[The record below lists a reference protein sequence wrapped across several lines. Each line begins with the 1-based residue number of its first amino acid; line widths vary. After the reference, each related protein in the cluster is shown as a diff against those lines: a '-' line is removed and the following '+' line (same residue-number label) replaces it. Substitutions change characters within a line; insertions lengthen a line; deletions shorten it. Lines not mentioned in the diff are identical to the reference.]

1 MAAASFLSRFLNTTR
16 TALKFKDL
24 VAYGIAHR
32 AEITTHAISLIELLM
47 DVYKDSSCQDQFRNA
62 ISILTELQSM
72 PATGLVKLF
81 NKRGFGLEDLLES
94 KPEPVDFEF
103 FSRIIPS
110 FVSWIR
116 VQVKSHAEIGPAM
129 LSALTITANA
139 TQRHLSVII
148 GHYDAFVALL
158 HGHKIESPLIHE
170 AMSAAKKM
178 KIAVE
183 ERLTHLRRRMD
194 KALYT
199 AYGPQSLITEV
210 GSSTDSDDGAVLIP
224 TPTPNDMKE
233 LISRLNSGHFS
244 MPLDD
249 IDECG
254 SSGDSDEVD
263 ELDLLATQMGAKRTS
278 TEAQMNSSSSSSSS
292 SSSTGTPEPAT
303 KRPRRGT
310 TTKASR
316 SSTRKK

>member
-32 AEITTHAISLIELLM
+32 AEITSHAISLIELLM
-47 DVYKDSSCQDQFRNA
+47 DVYMDSSCQEQFRNA
-62 ISILTELQSM
+62 INILTELQAM
-72 PATGLVKLF
+72 PATSLVKLF

-94 KPEPVDFEF
+94 KPEPVDFDF
-103 FSRIIPS
+103 FSRVIPS

-158 HGHKIESPLIHE
+158 HGHKIESPIIHE
-170 AMSAAKKM
+170 AMDAAKKM

-194 KALYT
+194 KAT
-199 AYGPQSLITEV
+199 FSAYGPQAMITEV
-210 GSSTDSDDGAVLIP
+210 GSVDEDEGPVLIP

-233 LISRLNSGHFS
+233 LITRLNSGHFS
-244 MPLDD
+244 TPLDG

-254 SSGDSDEVD
+254 SSGDSDEFD
-263 ELDLLATQMGAKRTS
+263 DLDLIATQMGSKRTS
-278 TEAQMNSSSSSSSS
+278 TEAQLGSSSSSSSS
-292 SSSTGTPEPAT
+292 SSGTPEPAT
-303 KRPRRGT
+303 KRSKRST
-310 TTKASR
+310 TAKPSR
-316 SSTRKK
+316 TSSRKKQ